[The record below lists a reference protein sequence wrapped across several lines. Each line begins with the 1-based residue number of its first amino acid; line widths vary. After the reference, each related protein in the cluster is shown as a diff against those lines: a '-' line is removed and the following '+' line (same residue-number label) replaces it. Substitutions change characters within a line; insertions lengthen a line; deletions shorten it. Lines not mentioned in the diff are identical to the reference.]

1 MLTTLLF
8 AETPGVRVGT
18 VQRVETTIHLEMR
31 TTRRAARCPQCRQR
45 SRRVHE
51 RYGRTLRDLAWCGT
65 QVVLHLQ
72 VRRFVCARARCPR
85 RTFTERLPTLVAPHA
100 RRTVRLTTHLER
112 TGFALGGAP
121 GARHL
126 AADGLVVSRR
136 TLLRLVRAA
145 PLPPVGPV
153 RVVGVDDWA
162 RRRGRTYGTILVNLE
177 TRRVLDLLPDRT
189 AETLAAWLSQHPEIE
204 VVSRDRGGAYADGAR
219 TGAPQAVQVADRFHL
234 LANLTDAVERVLASK
249 QRLLRQAAQA
259 LRDADHPASGAVCAA
274 EEALLPPCALTV
286 APPRLTRT
294 TAQQARAQAD
304 RVARPADIVAL
315 QQQGLSLSAIARQLG
330 LTRPTVRTYLRAAHC
345 PERAS
350 PPTLLAPYEGYL
362 WERWTHGCQNARLL
376 WQEIRAQ
383 GFRGSYAHLRHA
395 LTCWRTGPAAR
406 GRAAQTATPPP
417 AVTRPAG
424 RPVSVR
430 QSVWLLLRLDD
441 ALNQEDRAFMAQLA
455 LLWPQVTAL
464 RTLAQEF
471 GVLVRTRHAA
481 GLEDWLCAAEQS
493 AWPELASFATGLRR
507 DRAAVD
513 AGLTLEWSQGQVEGQ
528 VNRVKVLK
536 RVGYGRCGF
545 DLLKQ
550 RVLHVS

>member
-1 MLTTLLF
+1 M
-8 AETPGVRVGT
+8 
-18 VQRVETTIHLEMR
+18 
-31 TTRRAARCPQCRQR
+31 
-45 SRRVHE
+45 
-51 RYGRTLRDLAWCGT
+51 
-65 QVVLHLQ
+65 
-72 VRRFVCARARCPR
+72 
-85 RTFTERLPTLVAPHA
+85 
-100 RRTVRLTTHLER
+100 
-112 TGFALGGAP
+112 
-121 GARHL
+121 
-126 AADGLVVSRR
+126 
-136 TLLRLVRAA
+136 
-145 PLPPVGPV
+145 
-153 RVVGVDDWA
+153 
-162 RRRGRTYGTILVNLE
+162 
-177 TRRVLDLLPDRT
+177 
-189 AETLAAWLSQHPEIE
+189 
-204 VVSRDRGGAYADGAR
+204 VSRDRGGASADGAR

-259 LRDADHPASGAVCAA
+259 LRDADRPTSVAVCAA
-274 EEALLPPCALTV
+274 EEALLPPCALTA
-286 APPRLTRT
+286 APPPLTRT

-304 RVARPADIVAL
+304 RVARHADIVAL
-315 QQQGLSLSAIARQLG
+315 QQQGLTLSAIARQLG
-330 LTRPTVRTYLRAAHC
+330 LTRPTVRTYLRTAHC

-395 LTCWRTGPAAR
+395 LTCWRTGPAPR
-406 GRAAQTATPPP
+406 GRAAQTAPPPP
-417 AVTRPAG
+417 ALPRPAG

-430 QSVWLLLRLDD
+430 QSVWLLLRSDE
-441 ALNQEDRAFMAQLA
+441 ALKQEDRAFMAQLA

-513 AGLTLEWSQGQVEGQ
+513 AGLTLEWSQGQVEGH
-528 VNRVKVLK
+528 VNRVNNVSWDECWWIS
-536 RVGYGRCGF
+536 RCPRGWGRRSITSVQEPAEWWHSVDGDMMGGRRPCTRMASTGRCIRTWRRSRRHEPSSCVCASLRGAPRP
-545 DLLKQ
+545 LMPTPAI
-550 RVLHVS
+550 